1 MYFGMYHGAESD
13 LLLIIQL
20 KGDFTDPELLS
31 EYHFETFILNS
42 NTMKKIII
50 TSLTFFIFFCA
61 YAQTIIETEI
71 RKLENAQREAFLKKD
86 TVTLYQLFSS
96 GFVVNAPTNKV
107 TTLQDLKV
115 LIRNGNVDMEAFERV
130 TEKITFTNNIAIAM
144 GNETL
149 RPTGKMPN
157 AGKTVKRRYTNI
169 WMKNKKSWQLVARQ
183 STIISVE

>member
-1 MYFGMYHGAESD
+1 MKK
-13 LLLIIQL
+13 LII
-20 KGDFTDPELLS
+20 
-31 EYHFETFILNS
+31 IL
-42 NTMKKIII
+42 IV
-50 TSLTFFIFFCA
+50 SLIFFGGH
-61 YAQTIIETEI
+61 AQIDAETEI

-96 GFVVNAPTNKV
+96 DFIVNAPTNKV

-115 LIRNGNVDMEAFERV
+115 LIRNGNVDMEAFERT

-169 WMKNKKSWQLVARQ
+169 WMKRNNSWQLVARQ